1 MSGTPDMS
9 TQLLVQQ
16 LQQQVTD
23 HGGLPRH
30 IAVIMDGNGRWARR
44 RMMPRIA
51 GHRAGRHSVR
61 ETVRTCAELGVEA
74 LTLYTFSR
82 ENWKRSSYE
91 VKALWSFLE
100 EVLRTEFLEL
110 ADNNVRLIASGGL
123 DELPSMTL
131 RALDQ
136 ARSDLSANTGMV
148 LNLALNYGG
157 RDEITTAA
165 RRFAED
171 VAAGRMSPEELTE
184 ELFRTY
190 MFAPELPDPDLLIR
204 TSGEMR
210 LSNFLPW
217 QSAYSEIYVTETFW
231 PDFRRRHL
239 LEAIAEYQRRH
250 RRFGGV

>member
-1 MSGTPDMS
+1 MS
-9 TQLLVQQ
+9 TQLIESQ
-16 LQQQVTD
+16 LQQQVTA
-23 HGGLPRH
+23 HGSLPRH

-61 ETVRTCAELGVEA
+61 ETVRTCAELGIEA

-91 VKALWSFLE
+91 VRALWSFLE
-100 EVLRTEFLEL
+100 EVLRSEFLEL
-110 ADNNVRLIASGGL
+110 AENNVRLISTGGL
-123 DELPSMTL
+123 DQLPPMT
-131 RALDQ
+131 RNALEQ
-136 ARSDLSANTGMV
+136 ARRDLASNTGMV
-148 LNLALNYGG
+148 LNLAVNYGG

-171 VAAGRMSPEELTE
+171 VAAGRMRPDELTE

-190 MFAPELPDPDLLIR
+190 LFAPELPDPDLLIR

>member
-1 MSGTPDMS
+1 MS
-9 TQLLVQQ
+9 TQLLVQE
-16 LQQQVTD
+16 LQKQVTE

-61 ETVRTCAELGVEA
+61 ETVKTCAELGVEA

-123 DELPSMTL
+123 DELPAMT
-131 RALDQ
+131 REALDN
-136 ARSDLSANTGMV
+136 AGRDLATNTGMV
-148 LNLALNYGG
+148 LNLAVNYGG

-171 VAAGRMSPEELTE
+171 VAAGRMRPEELTE
-184 ELFRTY
+184 DLFKTY
-190 MFAPELPDPDLLIR
+190 LFAPELPEPDLLIR

-231 PDFRRRHL
+231 PDFRRRDL